1 MTTLGNPFA
10 GMLDIDGVPIPDD
23 RLEELQLTL
32 PLTEREQAELV
43 ASRLRELRED
53 IVEQVTRT
61 GEGDDMVSHSESVG
75 AAGTS
80 RGKR

>member
-10 GMLDIDGVPIPDD
+10 GMLDIDGVPISDD

-61 GEGDDMVSHSESVG
+61 GEGDDMVSRSESVG
-75 AAGTS
+75 AAGTF